1 MNSMAHAPLHGTTVV
16 DLTRLL
22 PGPMCTQY
30 LVDLGATVIKVEHPV
45 GGDYAR
51 RPLDAAPDEE
61 PEQSAFFRAVNR
73 GKHSVTL
80 DLTRDVERERLIDLV
95 RDADVVL
102 ESFRPGVVAKLGI
115 DYATLAAIKPA
126 LVYVSI
132 TGYGQ
137 FGPLS
142 DLAGHDLNYLAYA
155 GLLDLLRDDTG
166 KPVLPRF
173 QIADVMGGSLHAVIA
188 VLTGIVERQRTGQ
201 GRFYGVSMTEC
212 CKPLNIGPLTM
223 SRSGPSLL
231 DGSFAC
237 YQIYQT
243 SDRRH
248 LTVGAGE
255 PKFWAR
261 LCAALQRPDLQPFQF
276 DEGRQAWL
284 KSELAGI
291 FGAHPLDHWCNL
303 LVKADC
309 CFAPVLGVAEAMAN
323 GKAEAEL
330 AEIASSD
337 VTFELPI
344 QISGYTPDS
353 TASSPALGEHNHRYF
368 GEPDEARARE
378 ETGVGP
384 AETGE
389 TT

>member
-1 MNSMAHAPLHGTTVV
+1 MDGLSALSQAPLQGTKVV

-22 PGPMCTQY
+22 PGPLCTQY
-30 LVDLGATVIKVEHPV
+30 LVDLGAMVIKIEHPV

-51 RPLDAAPDEE
+51 RPLDAAPDEDFG
-61 PEQSAFFRAVNR
+61 AARFFQAVNR

-80 DLTRDVERERLIDLV
+80 DLTRQPEREKLINLV
-95 RDADVVL
+95 RGTDVLL
-102 ESFRPGVVAKLGI
+102 ESFRPGVAAKLGI
-115 DYATLAAIKPA
+115 DYATLAAINPA

-137 FGPLS
+137 SGPLS

-155 GLLDLLRDDTG
+155 GLLDQLRDDNG
-166 KPVLPRF
+166 KPVLPGF

-188 VLTGIVERQRTGQ
+188 VLTGIVEQQRTGR
-201 GRFYGVSMTEC
+201 GRFYDVPMTEC

-223 SRSGPSLL
+223 SGNGPSLL

-237 YQIYQT
+237 YQIYRT
-243 SDRRH
+243 ADGRH

-255 PKFWAR
+255 PKFWER
-261 LCAALQRPDLQPFQF
+261 LCAALERPDLQPLQF

-291 FGAHPLDHWCNL
+291 FGAQTLDHWCSL

-309 CFAPVLGVAEAMAN
+309 CFAPVLGVAEGMTRGRAVA
-323 GKAEAEL
+323 GSAAPESE
-330 AEIASSD
+330 D
-337 VTFELPI
+337 VSFELPI
-344 QISGYTPDS
+344 RISGYAPAIS
-353 TASSPALGEHNHRYF
+353 ASSPALGEHNHLYF
-368 GEPDEARARE
+368 GDGDGAA
-378 ETGVGP
+378 TGSGLDAAVGT
-384 AETGE
+384 A
-389 TT
+389 